1 MILKDDSFESRIVI
15 TTLIRRPD
23 QGLQG
28 HLWHH
33 HSVDKLPIEKMSF
46 LSLLL
51 FSMGIFLVISDAYGA
66 LIVHRFLRT
75 TAEPPLEI
83 PEIRKIAA
91 DLKVNDSN
99 HNFIFGAEIQISLP
113 ILQRNKPKLISP
125 NFDIP
130 KFTLPYSPNMD
141 IPKLT

>member
-28 HLWHH
+28 HLWHL
-33 HSVDKLPIEKMSF
+33 HSVDKPSIEKMSF

-75 TAEPPLEI
+75 TPEPPLEI

>member
-1 MILKDDSFESRIVI
+1 
-15 TTLIRRPD
+15 
-23 QGLQG
+23 
-28 HLWHH
+28 
-33 HSVDKLPIEKMSF
+33 
-46 LSLLL
+46 
-51 FSMGIFLVISDAYGA
+51 MGIFLVISDAYGA
-66 LIVHRFLRT
+66 LIVHRILRT
-75 TAEPPLEI
+75 TPEPPLEI

-141 IPKLT
+141 ISKLT